1 MDILCRKGKITVKW
15 SQGDRNALEG
25 IISIC
30 RDLGKRADDA
40 AAAELVAPLEKL
52 RDRYPPPP
60 KKGA

>member
-30 RDLGKRADDA
+30 RDLGKRADDSEA
-40 AAAELVAPLEKL
+40 AKLVGPLEAL
-52 RDRYPPPP
+52 AARYSEKPE
-60 KKGA
+60 